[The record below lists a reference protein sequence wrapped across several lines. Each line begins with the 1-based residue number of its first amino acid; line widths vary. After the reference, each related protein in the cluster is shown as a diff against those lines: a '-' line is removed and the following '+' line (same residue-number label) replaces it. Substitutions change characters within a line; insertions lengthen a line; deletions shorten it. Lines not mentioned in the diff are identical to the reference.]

1 MKHSFWITAWS
12 DKLGENERI
21 YFLIKYLKYDDDD
34 DKEKEEEEKIEN
46 LATLCRVS
54 WMNACLD

>member
-1 MKHSFWITAWS
+1 
-12 DKLGENERI
+12 
-21 YFLIKYLKYDDDD
+21 LIKYLKYDDDD

-54 WMNACLD
+54 